1 MVKRLQICSFIV
13 KICKSVCF
21 LKAKENTQSMQ
32 LSRKGKGYANFDVF
46 LMFLLQYD
54 DICLLRHHCDV
65 VTVVFRS
72 FFF

>member
-1 MVKRLQICSFIV
+1 MHEMYIMVKRLQICSFIV

-46 LMFLLQYD
+46 WCFYYNMMTSV
-54 DICLLRHHCDV
+54 C
-65 VTVVFRS
+65 
-72 FFF
+72 